1 MNKTVNIARGL
12 AIIGM
17 VIGHAVDHSYL
28 TVFIYK
34 WHMPLFFF
42 FSGFFFDVN
51 RYSFKGF
58 VWKRIKS
65 LYVPFLFWTLLMI
78 CFHNVLVSNG
88 ICAGTFYDYDKLKV
102 LVYRAVFEMRQYEP
116 LLGTFWFFPQLLAVN
131 ILGYVYFSLQKNRSV
146 LSYVMMPLCLLLG
159 ALMKKYNIG
168 IFYQFNDITCMG
180 LFFFICGK
188 VLRSQEF
195 LRGVKQCVASIVIIL
210 LSGWSFKEMI
220 ALSYG
225 NVVSY
230 AIVAVFGI
238 VLIYNISISI
248 GETKVL
254 ADVLAYAGKNSLSI
268 MILHFTCF
276 KIVSLMMIKCDNF
289 PIGCLASHPVIHNA
303 SYFWQVAYV
312 LIGVFVPLGLNGAYL
327 KLKKCWK
334 NEC

>member
-1 MNKTVNIARGL
+1 MNKTVSIARGL

-17 VIGHAVDHSYL
+17 VIGHVVDHSYL

-42 FSGFFFDVN
+42 FSGFFFDIN

-65 LYVPFLFWTLLMI
+65 LYIPFLFWTLLMI

-116 LLGTFWFFPQLLAVN
+116 FLGTFWFFPQLLAVN
-131 ILGYVYFSLQKNRSV
+131 ILGYVYFSLQKNISV
-146 LSYVMMPLCLLLG
+146 LSYVIMLLLLLLG
-159 ALMKKYNIG
+159 TLMKKYNIC
-168 IFYQFNDITCMG
+168 IFYQLNDITCMG

-188 VLRSQEF
+188 VLRSLEL
-195 LRGVKQCVASIVIIL
+195 LRGVKQCIISIIIIL

-225 NVVSY
+225 NVIIY
-230 AIVAVFGI
+230 AVVAIFGI
-238 VLIYNISISI
+238 VLIYNISVSI
-248 GETKVL
+248 DETKALAEVL
-254 ADVLAYAGKNSLSI
+254 DYVGKNSLSI
-268 MILHFTCF
+268 MILHFACF
-276 KIVSLMMIKCDNF
+276 KFVSFVIIKCNNL
-289 PIGCLASHPVIHNA
+289 PVECLTSHPVIHNT
-303 SYFWQVAYV
+303 SFFWQVAYV
-312 LIGVFVPLGLNGAYL
+312 LTGVLIPLGLNRMYL
-327 KLKKCWK
+327 KLKKCWE